1 MRKLT
6 NADIKDLREYERER
20 DAFLAEIISMKK
32 KRRIALG
39 DLMTIV
45 FENAATMRFQIQ
57 EMARAERMLRDEQIA
72 HEIETYN
79 ELVPDD
85 GELVGTLFI
94 EITDVDL
101 LREWL
106 PKLTRIQNHIAI
118 EVAGESVPGREIDL
132 ERLTREEEI
141 TTTVHYLKF
150 AFTDAQRNGLRRRP
164 GRAGGQP
171 PELPGPRRAHRRAAR
186 RARRRLRRL
195 APIWRHSAR
204 RQKWARSLRRCTFAS
219 RGSTPTS
226 RCRSRPTTTTP
237 ATTSVRA
244 RTRAS
249 RRRWTGARADRA
261 RGRDPVRATRVW
273 CCRARGSR

>member
-20 DAFLAEIISMKK
+20 DAFLAEVISMKR

-45 FENAATMRFQIQ
+45 FENATTMRFQIQ

-72 HEIETYN
+72 HEIVTYN
-79 ELVPDD
+79 ELVPND

-150 AFTDAQRNGLRRRP
+150 AFTEAQRETFGDAPVAIAVNHPNYEVRV
-164 GRAGGQP
+164 
-171 PELPGPRRAHRRAAR
+171 ELTEDQRSELVGDFAA
-186 RARRRLRRL
+186 
-195 APIWRHSAR
+195 
-204 RQKWARSLRRCTFAS
+204 
-219 RGSTPTS
+219 
-226 RCRSRPTTTTP
+226 
-237 ATTSVRA
+237 
-244 RTRAS
+244 
-249 RRRWTGARADRA
+249 
-261 RGRDPVRATRVW
+261 
-273 CCRARGSR
+273 